1 MKYYSTVLGFLEVS
15 KNKPTNLMKSY
26 GSSTVDKSKFRPT
39 LVNNGS
45 GQRVVGSAR
54 TGLYDFDDGKDTGL
68 RLGVIRSPG
77 ADITEVDSVK
87 QILEQTV
94 NHQVSEAKVKFDTAL
109 SELEK
114 SNIKENSNNGN
125 E

>member
-1 MKYYSTVLGFLEVS
+1 MNYYSTVLGFLEVS
-15 KNKPTNLMKSY
+15 EKKPTNLMKSY
-26 GSSTVDKSKFRPT
+26 GSSVVDKSKFRPT

-54 TGLYDFDDGKDTGL
+54 SGLYDFEDGKDTGL
-68 RLGVIRSPG
+68 RLGVIRSP
-77 ADITEVDSVK
+77 APDITEVDSVK
-87 QILEQTV
+87 QILEKTV
-94 NHQVSEAKVKFDTAL
+94 NNQVSEAKVKFDTAL

-114 SNIKENSNNGN
+114 SNTKEDSSNGN